1 MYKRASNNSNNNNQ
15 TRICHVTCKPHDLT
29 IACVCLQQRTL
40 GRAVFSRCAFRA
52 HIARSVT
59 TRCLVCRDSV
69 LTSFTVN
76 AFPARLRWTLVW
88 ETIFAIGSGLFIR
101 RCRVECKR
109 LALDAAGFLHIRVSV
124 CANGRVCSHE
134 LAWMVESVIARA
146 LPTLRGLPYP
156 LIFLHPAG
164 RTKKA
169 RHLRFNWAVLARW
182 ALGAWGGTFVRAV
195 PACRAL
201 GALFNQW
208 YTARW
213 VAAGGAFF
221 AFGFKAP
228 FVVPG

>member
-109 LALDAAGFLHIRVSV
+109 RALYAAGFLHIRVSV
-124 CANGRVCSHE
+124 GANGRVCWHALS
-134 LAWMVESVIARA
+134 WIDRSVNQLSRV
-146 LPTLRGLPYP
+146 LYQPFEVFLTPLFFCTL
-156 LIFLHPAG
+156 PAG
-164 RTKKA
+164 QK
-169 RHLRFNWAVLARW
+169 RHDICASIGPYLPAGHSVHEVAPS
-182 ALGAWGGTFVRAV
+182 LGPYLPVGHLVHCSINDTPRAE
-195 PACRAL
+195 
-201 GALFNQW
+201 
-208 YTARW
+208 
-213 VAAGGAFF
+213 
-221 AFGFKAP
+221 
-228 FVVPG
+228 